1 MVYGR
6 HRNGRI
12 WLIVPCCL
20 VWCLWR
26 EKNSKC
32 LKIIFLISN
41 KDVYSKTLPHAE
53 SHKAEKKIT
62 EKEAKKRKKRY

>member
-1 MVYGR
+1 M
-6 HRNGRI
+6 
-12 WLIVPCCL
+12 
-20 VWCLWR
+20 WCLWR